1 MVDELSSY
9 RNYVRRLRGLLLIAG
24 LWPTRKLDCSAY
36 HFMCYFNTFGCFI
49 LSCATLN
56 YGRVHSNDLELLTK
70 SIGVAGS
77 FVSATL
83 KVTCLRMNYKM
94 LADLQHTLEK
104 YFEESITNP
113 KIRTEVFSHLNI
125 YSQPFYVFSMVVFLL
140 IFLILIA
147 PPIVIC
153 IELSKD
159 IYPLHYLLPYAA
171 KYPWSFEG
179 ASFLYYVHYV
189 WQSSSALYLFLVTS
203 GVDSLFGYY
212 VFQMRAIF
220 RMMSHQLKILT
231 HTDENKRK
239 IIREIVNMHQVLS
252 KCRDQVEMIY
262 GPIILWI
269 FISSAVII
277 CTLVFQA
284 TQTREQSVRHA
295 VLFFVYITVK
305 LVQAFMYAW
314 YGSVVITESE
324 EFRIAIYS
332 CDWPGSGDKYL
343 MNNILIMMCT
353 RPMGFTACKFLIIST
368 DMFTTIINTSMSY
381 FFLLRT
387 MDA

>member
-9 RNYVRRLRGLLLIAG
+9 RNYVRGIRGLLLFAG
-24 LWPTRKLDCSAY
+24 LWPMRKLNCSAY
-36 HFMCYFNTFGCFI
+36 HFMYYFNTLGCII
-49 LSCATLN
+49 LSCATFN
-56 YGRVHSNDLELLTK
+56 FGRANSNNLELLTK
-70 SIGVAGS
+70 SIGITGS
-77 FVSATL
+77 FLSTTL
-83 KVTCLRMNYKM
+83 KVVCFRVNYRN
-94 LADLQHTLEK
+94 LADLHYTLEK
-104 YFEESITNP
+104 YFEESIANP
-113 KIRTEVFSHLNI
+113 KIRTEVLSQLNI
-125 YSQPFYVFSMVVFLL
+125 YSQPFYALSVLVFLTVL
-140 IFLILIA
+140 LILIT

-153 IELSKD
+153 IQLSKD

-171 KYPWSFEG
+171 KYPWPFEG
-179 ASFLYYVHYV
+179 GSFLYYVHYV
-189 WQSSSALYLFLVTS
+189 WQSSSGLYLFLVTS

-220 RMMSHQLKILT
+220 RMMSHQLQILT
-231 HTDENKRK
+231 HTDGNKRT
-239 IIREIVNMHQVLS
+239 IIREIVNMHQMLS